1 MSSRSSFT
9 PTDPL
14 TDLIA
19 ALRVLPG
26 VGPRSSE
33 RIAFHLLQHEREGA
47 KRLAGALSGALSGL
61 RHCARC
67 NTFSTEEVCTRCAS
81 PKRDAGLLCVV
92 ETPIDMLKMEAT
104 HAYDGLYYVLM
115 GRLSPLDGMGPESLA
130 LEKLLARVADPAVQ
144 EVVLA
149 TNATNE
155 GEATAHYLSSL
166 LSGRGVKLSRIARG
180 VPLGGELEFVDPG
193 TLAQA
198 MRERKSAD

>member
-1 MSSRSSFT
+1 
-9 PTDPL
+9 
-14 TDLIA
+14 
-19 ALRVLPG
+19 
-26 VGPRSSE
+26 
-33 RIAFHLLQHEREGA
+33 
-47 KRLAGALSGALSGL
+47 LSGL
-61 RHCARC
+61 RHCVRC
-67 NTFSTEEVCTRCAS
+67 NTFSTEETCARCAS
-81 PKRDAGLLCVV
+81 GKRDASVLCVV